1 MQGDRLLGLLLG
13 ACVLGAVSILFRA
26 ERETGAL
33 DGNANRA
40 ADWDESRCT
49 ALTHEGKRCSRPA
62 EPGSDRCW
70 QHGG

>member
-1 MQGDRLLGLLLG
+1 MRGDRILGLLLG
-13 ACVLGAVSILFRA
+13 ACVLGAVSVLFKA
-26 ERETGAL
+26 EQDSHGL
-33 DGNANRA
+33 GGNAQRA

-49 ALTHEGKRCSRPA
+49 ALTQEGKRCSRPA